1 MLVSSTLPIRG
12 RSLFAAGQPSR
23 GHPPG
28 QTLGRPPLL
37 EEAPTDGSPNDLEVA
52 VHRLCDFRAGRND
65 ANSGGTTPE
74 RCHIL
79 IGVDIVACPVW
90 LTILAALPRYFV
102 GAQATAAAALLH
114 DHQPCGPI
122 QHVDP
127 PSRPQRGRVDREWR
141 SLAFNDIGWPG
152 TMLVPSPKKARACQG
167 GSILFAPNGKTSV
180 AQTFAVINYP
190 LTLSTVKAHNLLTK
204 FYREQ

>member
-12 RSLFAAGQPSR
+12 RSVFAAGQPSR
-23 GHPPG
+23 GHPPC

-79 IGVDIVACPVW
+79 IGVDIVACLGVSCRAPGGFVHCNM
-90 LTILAALPRYFV
+90 LA
-102 GAQATAAAALLH
+102 
-114 DHQPCGPI
+114 D
-122 QHVDP
+122 
-127 PSRPQRGRVDREWR
+127 
-141 SLAFNDIGWPG
+141 DIGG
-152 TMLVPSPKKARACQG
+152 VA
-167 GSILFAPNGKTSV
+167 SILCRRPGDGRSGLV
-180 AQTFAVINYP
+180 A
-190 LTLSTVKAHNLLTK
+190 
-204 FYREQ
+204 

>member
-1 MLVSSTLPIRG
+1 MPSRSKPQITNDTPPRPILVSSTLPTRG
-12 RSLFAAGQPSR
+12 RSLLAAGQPSH

-28 QTLGRPPLL
+28 QTLGRHPLL
-37 EEAPTDGSPNDLEVA
+37 EQAPTDGSPNDLEVA

-102 GAQATAAAALLH
+102 GVQATAAAALLH

-127 PSRPQRGRVDREWR
+127 PSQPQRGRLIESGVR
-141 SLAFNDIGWPG
+141 SLS
-152 TMLVPSPKKARACQG
+152 M
-167 GSILFAPNGKTSV
+167 TSV
-180 AQTFAVINYP
+180 GPARCWSHPRRRRAR
-190 LTLSTVKAHNLLTK
+190 VKAGQYFSLRMARRPWPRHSRSSTIL
-204 FYREQ
+204 